1 MRVQEFMGFV
11 GGPDDAREGH
21 LDGRTVRAV
30 ETEVGAPKRSERCRS
45 IGALMGKIS
54 RLIKADPADPKFEK
68 GEQGLRIG
76 LEGLD
81 RLAKL
86 KGHDK
91 SAFEWLFG
99 NSKGEPELGRLV
111 SALRQI
117 EHAQIRP
124 WCEKACKLL
133 DQKVDGVALRRWGS
147 EVLDKGY
154 TRLINGGKWAARLDN
169 QLTEVVRLAMVL
181 RDGVEC
187 HVHGAREFEAMPQAY
202 EVLAELQ
209 KITESSSA
217 LQTDSAITLDAFGFR
232 ALHDCI
238 VRRQL
243 SSADF
248 AKLLRT
254 KGDLE
259 LVSKLAHALKA
270 GVGAVGAMF
279 ESLASPKPEPLLVL
293 EGLRSFA
300 QSYLRGRVAGE
311 DQNARLDFVWP
322 QLQQQLASVDRASV
336 AVMEAHLR
344 GAFVE
349 RSLVILDAEIERVV
363 DPRDQADDLRL
374 ARALLVW
381 WAALARNRSFGS
393 PPGKS

>member
-1 MRVQEFMGFV
+1 MLLGF
-11 GGPDDAREGH
+11 AR
-21 LDGRTVRAV
+21 
-30 ETEVGAPKRSERCRS
+30 
-45 IGALMGKIS
+45 
-54 RLIKADPADPKFEK
+54 
-68 GEQGLRIG
+68 
-76 LEGLD
+76 
-81 RLAKL
+81 
-86 KGHDK
+86 
-91 SAFEWLFG
+91 
-99 NSKGEPELGRLV
+99 
-111 SALRQI
+111 
-117 EHAQIRP
+117 
-124 WCEKACKLL
+124 
-133 DQKVDGVALRRWGS
+133 
-147 EVLDKGY
+147 
-154 TRLINGGKWAARLDN
+154 
-169 QLTEVVRLAMVL
+169 
-181 RDGVEC
+181 
-187 HVHGAREFEAMPQAY
+187 
-202 EVLAELQ
+202 
-209 KITESSSA
+209 
-217 LQTDSAITLDAFGFR
+217 
-232 ALHDCI
+232 LHDCI

-248 AKLLRT
+248 ALLRT

-393 PPGKS
+393 PPGKN